1 MEDFGIHLQGQTL
14 YYQNNCVLVSLTRG
28 CHVVHLVGIDNNVV
42 PRFISRYLQQS
53 ISYRGAVLWNA
64 TTSKKSDI
72 ASQPDRTALD

>member
-1 MEDFGIHLQGQTL
+1 M
-14 YYQNNCVLVSLTRG
+14 
-28 CHVVHLVGIDNNVV
+28 HLVGIDNNVV

-72 ASQPDRTALD
+72 ASQPDRTAID